1 MGRLAGKVAIITG
14 ATGGIGSATAR
25 KFLEEGAQ
33 LMLAGRDAARLEAA
47 AAALGAPDRVAT
59 CVGQPTVEA
68 DVAALVAATTA
79 RFGALHA
86 FVANAGSEG
95 KVMPITLTDLADFEA
110 VQRTNVT
117 SVFLAIKHAA
127 PAMQAG
133 GGGSIVAMS
142 SVAGE
147 VGVAGIGAY
156 AASKHAIAGLVRVAA
171 LELAQAGVRVNAV
184 APAPV
189 DNAMMQSIEAQASPG
204 DPGLARAGFSALIA
218 MGRYGTDGE
227 VANIVAFLASDE
239 ASYCTGGNYAVD
251 GGFLAA

>member
-1 MGRLAGKVAIITG
+1 MGRLRGKVAVITG

-25 KFLEEGAQ
+25 KFLDEGAQ
-33 LMLAGRDAARLEAA
+33 LMLAGRDPARLAA
-47 AAALGAPDRVAT
+47 AAEALGAGERVAT
-59 CVGQPTVEA
+59 FAGHPAEEA
-68 DVAALVAATTA
+68 DVAALVAATVE

-95 KVMPITLTDLADFEA
+95 KVMPITLTPLADFEA

-127 PAMQAG
+127 PAIQAAG
-133 GGGSIVAMS
+133 GGGIVALS

-171 LELAQAGVRVNAV
+171 LELAAAGVRVNAV
-184 APAPV
+184 APAPI
-189 DNAMMQSIEAQASPG
+189 DNAMMQSIEGQASPA
-204 DPGLARAGFSALIA
+204 DPGLARAGFTALIA

-227 VANIVAFLASDE
+227 VANLIAFLASDE

>member
-1 MGRLAGKVAIITG
+1 MGKLSGKVAIITG

-33 LMLAGRDAARLEAA
+33 LVLAGRDAARLEAA
-47 AAALGAPDRVAT
+47 AAILGAPDRVAT
-59 CVGQPTVEA
+59 CVGQPAVEG
-68 DVAALVAATTA
+68 DVAALVAAATA

-95 KVMPITLTDLADFEA
+95 RVVPIIHTDLADFEA
-110 VQRTNVT
+110 VQRSNVT

-127 PAMQAG
+127 PAMQSA
-133 GGGSIVAMS
+133 GGGSIIALS

-156 AASKHAIAGLVRVAA
+156 AASKHAIAGLVKVAA
-171 LELAQAGVRVNAV
+171 LELAAVGVRVNAV
-184 APAPV
+184 APAPI
-189 DNAMMQSIEAQASPG
+189 DNAMMQSIESQASPG
-204 DPGLARAGFSALIA
+204 NPGLARAGFTSLIA
-218 MGRYGTDGE
+218 MGRYGTDTE
-227 VANIVAFLASDE
+227 VANMIAFLASDE
-239 ASYCTGGNYAVD
+239 ASFCTGGNFPVD

>member
-33 LMLAGRDAARLEAA
+33 LMLAGRDAARLAA
-47 AAALGAPDRVAT
+47 AADALGPPDRVAIFA
-59 CVGQPTVEA
+59 GQPADEV
-68 DVAALVAATTA
+68 DVAALIVATTA
-79 RFGALHA
+79 RFGALHV
-86 FVANAGSEG
+86 FIANAGSEG
-95 KVMPITLTDLADFEA
+95 KVLPITHTSLEDFEG
-110 VQRTNVT
+110 VQRTNVN

-127 PAMQAG
+127 PAIQGAG
-133 GGGSIVAMS
+133 GGAIIALS

-171 LELAQAGVRVNAV
+171 LELAATGVRVNAV
-184 APAPV
+184 APAPI
-189 DNAMMQSIEAQASPG
+189 DNAMMQSIEGQASPA
-204 DPGLARAGFSALIA
+204 DPGLARAGFTALIA
-218 MGRYGTDGE
+218 MGRYGTDDE
-227 VANIVAFLASDE
+227 VANLIAFLASDE

>member
-1 MGRLAGKVAIITG
+1 MGRLEGKVAIVTG

-25 KFLEEGAQ
+25 KLLAEGAQ
-33 LMLAGRDAARLEAA
+33 VMLAGRDASRL
-47 AAALGAPDRVAT
+47 AALAEALGSPDRLAT
-59 CVGQPTVEA
+59 CAGQPADEG
-68 DVAALVAATTA
+68 DVAALIAATTA

-86 FVANAGSEG
+86 FIANAGSEG
-95 KVMPITLTDLADFEA
+95 KVMPITHTSLDDFEA
-110 VQRTNVT
+110 VQRTNVN

-127 PAMQAG
+127 PAIQAAG
-133 GGGSIVAMS
+133 GGAIVALS

-171 LELAQAGVRVNAV
+171 LELAAGGVRVNAV
-184 APAPV
+184 APAPI
-189 DNAMMQSIEAQASPG
+189 DNAMMQSIEGQASPA
-204 DPGLARAGFSALIA
+204 DPGLARAGFTALIA
-218 MGRYGTDGE
+218 MGRYGTDSE
-227 VANIVAFLASDE
+227 VANLIAFLASDE